1 VSVLERAE
9 ERGRGSIPE
18 EGRSLDSFF
27 NPKSLAIIGASSTP
41 LRIGYVMAQNMVVNH
56 ARGIFNGEVYLV
68 NPNHD
73 KILGQKSYPS
83 VLAIKKDVETIV
95 VAIPAEHV
103 PEVIEEAGKA
113 GTQAAVVISSGFA
126 EVGNKTLENELTSV
140 AQKYGIRIVG
150 PNCLGIYDAYTGMDT
165 LFLPETKFLSD
176 GREVVATPRP
186 RPGSVSFLTQSG
198 AFGAAA
204 LDYMAGHGMGIR
216 GFVSYGNRCDVTEDE
231 FLEYFANDNQ
241 TKAILMYV
249 EGLAKGREFLEKAMS
264 TSKKKPIVALKSG
277 RTEAGTRA
285 AVSHT
290 AALAGT
296 EQIYEGAFRQ
306 AGIIRVRNVEELF
319 DFGRA
324 LALQPPAYTESVAVL
339 TNAGGPGI
347 IAADAL
353 EESGLKVHKFPER
366 LMSKFDDF
374 KAKKMLLPVLSGFNP
389 MDLSAEATSEMFA
402 LALSTILGD
411 PDIGGVVL
419 ITLHH
424 APTILD
430 DAVDKIAKA
439 VPKFGKPVTV
449 CDMGGTEMAET
460 MRMSFEKRGI
470 PSYSVPE
477 RAARALWAL
486 AYYGAYLHDH
496 GVVTTAGEIVV

>member
-1 VSVLERAE
+1 MAE
-9 ERGRGSIPE
+9 
-18 EGRSLDSFF
+18 
-27 NPKSLAIIGASSTP
+27 
-41 LRIGYVMAQNMVVNH
+41 NMVANH
-56 ARGIFNGEVYLV
+56 KRGVFKGEVYLV
-68 NPNHD
+68 NPKHD
-73 KILGQKSYPS
+73 QILGEKCYPS
-83 VLAIKKDVETIV
+83 ISAIPEPVETIV
-95 VAIPAEHV
+95 VAIPATGV
-103 PEVIEEAGKA
+103 PDVIEEAGKT
-113 GTQAAVVISSGFA
+113 GTKAAIVVSSGFA
-126 EVGNKTLENELTSV
+126 EVGNGVLEEKLVDASRRHNV
-140 AQKYGIRIVG
+140 MVIG

-231 FLEYFANDNQ
+231 LLDYFANDHK
-241 TKAILMYV
+241 TKVILMYV
-249 EGLAKGREFLEKAMS
+249 EGLAKGRDFLGKAKEA
-264 TSKKKPIVALKSG
+264 TKKKPVVALKAG
-277 RTEAGTRA
+277 KTEAGTRA
-285 AVSHT
+285 AASHT
-290 AALAGT
+290 AALAGM
-296 EQIYEGAFRQ
+296 EQIYDGAFKQ

-324 LALQPPAYTESVAVL
+324 LTLQPPSYTKNVAVL

-353 EESGLKVHKFPER
+353 EESGLEVHEFPER
-366 LMSKFDDF
+366 IMSKLSDF
-374 KAKKMLLPVLSGFNP
+374 KSKKLLLPVLTGHNP
-389 MDLSAEATSEMFA
+389 LDLSAEATSEMFA
-402 LALSTILGD
+402 LAISTILDD
-411 PDIGGVVL
+411 PEIGGLVL

-430 DAVDKIAKA
+430 DAVDKIAKT
-439 VPKFGKPVTV
+439 VPKYKKPVTV

-460 MRMSFEKRGI
+460 MRMAFEKRGI

-486 AYYGAYLHDH
+486 TYYGTYLRDH
-496 GVVTTAGEIVV
+496 GVVTPVGEIAA

>member
-1 VSVLERAE
+1 MERAE
-9 ERGRGSIPE
+9 ERGRHSIPK
-18 EGRSLDSFF
+18 EGRGLDSYFD
-27 NPKSLAIIGASSTP
+27 PKSLAIVGASSTP
-41 LRIGYVMAQNMVVNH
+41 SRIGYVMAQNMVANH
-56 ARGIFNGEVYLV
+56 ARGIFKGEVYLV
-68 NPNHD
+68 NPKHNQV
-73 KILGQKSYPS
+73 LGQKCYPS
-83 VLAIKKDVETIV
+83 VSAIAKPIETIV
-95 VAIPAEHV
+95 VAIPAAGI
-103 PEVIEEAGKA
+103 PDVIEEAGKV
-113 GTQAAVVISSGFA
+113 GTKAAIVISSGFA
-126 EVGNKTLENELTSV
+126 EVGNRALQERLVDV
-140 AQKYGIRIVG
+140 ARRYDIRIVG

-186 RPGSVSFLTQSG
+186 RPGTVSFLTQSG

-231 FLEYFANDNQ
+231 FLEYFANDHL
-241 TKAILMYV
+241 TKVILMYI
-249 EGLAKGREFLEKAMS
+249 EGLAKGREFLDRAKE
-264 TSKKKPIVALKSG
+264 TTKKKPIVALKSG

-290 AALAGT
+290 AALAGM
-296 EQIYEGAFRQ
+296 EQIYEGVFKQ

-324 LALQPPAYTESVAVL
+324 LALQPPGYSHSVAVL

-353 EESGLKVHKFPER
+353 EESGLKVHEFSER
-366 LMSKFDDF
+366 VMSKFKDF
-374 KAKKMLLPVLSGFNP
+374 KAKKLLLPVLSGFNP

-402 LALSTILGD
+402 LAISTILED
-411 PDIGGVVL
+411 PEIGGVVL

-430 DAVDKIAKA
+430 DAVDKIAKT
-439 VPKFGKPVTV
+439 VPKYRKPVTV

-460 MRMSFEKRGI
+460 MRMAFEKRGI

-477 RAARALWAL
+477 RAARALWSL
-486 AYYGAYLHDH
+486 VYYGTYLQDH
-496 GVVTTAGEIVV
+496 GVVRTAAKIAA

>member
-1 VSVLERAE
+1 MAE
-9 ERGRGSIPE
+9 KMVANHKRG
-18 EGRSLDSFF
+18 LF
-27 NPKSLAIIGASSTP
+27 K
-41 LRIGYVMAQNMVVNH
+41 
-56 ARGIFNGEVYLV
+56 GEVYLV
-68 NPNHD
+68 NPKHEE
-73 KILGQKSYPS
+73 ILGEKCYPS
-83 VLAIKKDVETIV
+83 VSAISKPIESIV
-95 VAIPAEHV
+95 VAIPAAGV
-103 PEVIEEAGKA
+103 PDVVEEAGKA
-113 GTQAAVVISSGFA
+113 GTKAAIVISSGFA
-126 EVGNKTLENELTSV
+126 EVGNRALEEKLIDVSSRHDV
-140 AQKYGIRIVG
+140 RVVG
-150 PNCLGIYDAYTGMDT
+150 PNCLGIYDAYTGVDT

-176 GREVVATPRP
+176 RREVVATPRP

-231 FLEYFANDNQ
+231 FLEYFANDRK
-241 TKAILMYV
+241 TKVILMYV
-249 EGLAKGREFLEKAMS
+249 EGLAKGREFLNKAKE
-264 TSKKKPIVALKSG
+264 TTKKKPVVALKSG

-285 AVSHT
+285 AASHT
-290 AALAGT
+290 AALAGM
-296 EQIYEGAFRQ
+296 EQIYEGAFKQ

-324 LALQPPAYTESVAVL
+324 FTLQPPGYTKSVAVL

-353 EESGLKVHKFPER
+353 EESGLEARKFSDR
-366 LMSKFDDF
+366 IMSKFANF
-374 KAKKMLLPVLSGFNP
+374 KAKKLLLPVLSGFNP

-402 LALSTILGD
+402 LALATILDD
-411 PDIGGVVL
+411 PEIGGLVL
-419 ITLHH
+419 ITMHH

-430 DAVDKIAKA
+430 DAADKIAKT
-439 VPKFGKPVTV
+439 VPKYKKPVTV

-460 MRMSFEKRGI
+460 MRMAFEKRGI

-486 AYYGAYLHDH
+486 IYYGTYLRDH
-496 GVVTTAGEIVV
+496 GIARTPTGEIPASSLG